1 MYCMYKRH
9 CFTNYLE
16 DHPRS
21 CKWLITMVSFRPLRI
36 RLWDP
41 FQLAILWLINGN
53 YYTTTYYLGRPF
65 GRRKPLR
72 LEMRFF
78 ESRGSGS
85 QARTCQQD
93 CCLSLSGPVL
103 YKLPSPWKW
112 ANAMPQHF
120 FLRRVKNLPLQGG
133 RPKTNG
139 GARDWDWNM
148 GPVSAHIAWVVPLPS
163 RAMYQQ
169 MYRLDVVWVLGGSS
183 QDLDTW
189 LITMV
194 SFRPLRIKLW
204 DPFLTWPFY
213 GL

>member
-1 MYCMYKRH
+1 MA
-9 CFTNYLE
+9 
-16 DHPRS
+16 
-21 CKWLITMVSFRPLRI
+21 ITIQPLTTWEGHSADANP
-36 RLWDP
+36 WD
-41 FQLAILWLINGN
+41 WRWGSS
-53 YYTTTYYLGRPF
+53 
-65 GRRKPLR
+65 
-72 LEMRFF
+72 
-78 ESRGSGS
+78 SRGEVEVKQGRANRIAAWVCPGRCCTNFHRLGNEPTQCRSTFFYVGS
-85 QARTCQQD
+85 
-93 CCLSLSGPVL
+93 
-103 YKLPSPWKW
+103 KISPCKED
-112 ANAMPQHF
+112 
-120 FLRRVKNLPLQGG
+120 
-133 RPKTNG
+133 PKTNG